1 MEPVER
7 VARASGHWIARIDGR
22 AAADKAALLALVAG
36 ALRFPDY
43 FGGNLDALEECL
55 RDLDSFFPAPG
66 YLVLIEHAGEAC
78 PGRPGD
84 LEAVVEVLDAAG
96 RYWRAQTPP
105 KPFSLVLKD

>member
-7 VARASGHWIARIDGR
+7 AARASGHWVARIDGR
-22 AAADKAALLALVAG
+22 AATDKAALLALVAG

-43 FGGNLDALEECL
+43 FGGNLDALDECL
-55 RDLDSFFPAPG
+55 RDLGDFFPATG

-78 PGRPGD
+78 PASRGD
-84 LEAVVEVLDAAG
+84 FDTVVDILDEAG

-105 KPFSLVLKD
+105 KAFQVVVKP

>member
-78 PGRPGD
+78 PGQRGD
-84 LEAVVEVLDAAG
+84 FEAVVETLNEAG
-96 RYWRAQTPP
+96 RYWRGQTPP